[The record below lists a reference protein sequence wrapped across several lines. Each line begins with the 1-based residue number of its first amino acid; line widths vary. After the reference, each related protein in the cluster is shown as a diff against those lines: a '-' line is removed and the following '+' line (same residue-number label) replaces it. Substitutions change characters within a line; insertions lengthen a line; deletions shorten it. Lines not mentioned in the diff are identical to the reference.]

1 MFSVFLIIYFIF
13 KIMAFNIAENK
24 WEVLTSNYNET
35 QFYKLEEVAKSL
47 ITTAPAGRVD
57 EIYDQ
62 IADFTY
68 KDGEIS
74 EYEAV
79 MLVSLLQK
87 INNNDLLPGRVDE
100 IMSNADIRKFKEI
113 STEIIKL
120 EVMGDSAGY
129 DLAKAIFNV
138 EVGKTNIVEAYE
150 TLVKYKINVELR
162 NAVIKLKNTLD
173 NDKNINII
181 TKETGLNRHE
191 IRALFEEIA
200 KKEAI

>member
-1 MFSVFLIIYFIF
+1 
-13 KIMAFNIAENK
+13 MAFNIAENK